1 MLGHDDITDQLETI
15 FLSDFAQNL
24 DERVP
29 SSRRAQKW
37 KPVVTTESEKV
48 KMTESVDALETFRH
62 DTVAKSPTLTK
73 RAWGTRNNILSS

>member
-1 MLGHDDITDQLETI
+1 MLGHDYIADQLETI
-15 FLSDFAQNL
+15 FFSDFAKNL
-24 DERVP
+24 DEQV
-29 SSRRAQKW
+29 SISRRAQER

-62 DTVAKSPTLTK
+62 DREAKSPTLTK